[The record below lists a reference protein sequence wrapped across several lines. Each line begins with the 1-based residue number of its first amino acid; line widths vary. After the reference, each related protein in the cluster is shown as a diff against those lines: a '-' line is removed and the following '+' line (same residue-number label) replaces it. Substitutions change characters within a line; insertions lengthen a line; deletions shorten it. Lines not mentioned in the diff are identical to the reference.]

1 MKCNMNAK
9 IMFNS
14 QKTLLILKNANSVT
28 LTEKTYTSR
37 EQKYQPPL
45 KLSGLIRQ
53 YIRTPL

>member
-37 EQKYQPPL
+37 EQKYQPP
-45 KLSGLIRQ
+45 
-53 YIRTPL
+53 